1 MLLTQTVRL
10 KLNSSE
16 KQILMELCHL
26 SKNLFNVGLYT
37 VRQYFFQEAKY
48 LSYESNYHLCKKN
61 ENYQLLATDCGQQT
75 LKYVDRC
82 FKGFFKL
89 LSMKKQRISP
99 EKIDL
104 PRYLPKDGYFPLII
118 PIRARHDFAKDG
130 WKFKIPT
137 SRQYTREHGCVY
149 ISIPPN
155 LREYRIKEIRILPK
169 QKGKFLDAA
178 FVYAPHELVGFPDK
192 TGAYESN
199 DEQINE
205 DTSAARASQRGGA
218 VLSGNPT
225 GSYAPS
231 TEGRVRVESSEA
243 VSIDLGLNNLATV
256 VSTTNESFIIDGR
269 WLKSKNQWFNK
280 RRAKLV
286 HHKDKQAIKHL
297 TKQEAWL
304 SYRRKNQVN
313 NYLNKAAKYI
323 INFCLTKKIGT
334 IIVGYNPTLK
344 QNSNMGKRNNQNFV
358 QIPIFT
364 LRSKL
369 ESLCERY
376 GLTYV
381 EQEESYTSKASAV
394 DRDDIPVY
402 NADNPLKP
410 KFSGRR
416 VKRGLYKTKAGHL
429 ISADANGALN
439 IGFKTSKH
447 KLFERVSR
455 VCLTQPVR
463 VNVLRESC
471 SKSSI

>member
-16 KQILMELCHL
+16 KDILTNLCHL

-37 VRQYFFQEAKY
+37 VRQYFFESQKY
-48 LSYESNYHLCKKN
+48 LSYESNYHLCKEN

-82 FKGFFKL
+82 FKVFFKL
-89 LSMKKQRISP
+89 LSMRKQGTYQ
-99 EKIDL
+99 EKVNL
-104 PRYLPKDGYFPLII
+104 PRYLSKDGHFPLII
-118 PIRARHDFAKDG
+118 PIRARHDFEADD

-137 SRQYTREHGCVY
+137 SRQYTREHGSVY
-149 ISIPPN
+149 ISVPPN
-155 LREYRIKEIRILPK
+155 LRECRIKEIRILPK
-169 QKGKFLDAA
+169 QKGRFLDAA
-178 FVYAPHELVGFPDK
+178 FVY
-192 TGAYESN
+192 ESC
-199 DEQINE
+199 DEQI
-205 DTSAARASQRGGA
+205 S
-218 VLSGNPT
+218 
-225 GSYAPS
+225 
-231 TEGRVRVESSEA
+231 VESGEA
-243 VSIDLGLNNLATV
+243 ISIDLGLNNLATV
-256 VSTTNESFIIDGR
+256 VSTTDESFIIDGR

-286 HHKDKQAIKHL
+286 HHKDQIGIKYL

-313 NYLNKAAKYI
+313 DYLNKSARYI
-323 INFCLTKKIGT
+323 IDFCLTRKIGT

-364 LRSKL
+364 LRAKL

-376 GLTYV
+376 GFNYV
-381 EQEESYTSKASAV
+381 EQEESYTSKASAF

-402 NADNPLKP
+402 KGLSSEETSEVYTPRNADNPSQK

-416 VKRGLYKTKAGHL
+416 IKRGLYKTKNGHL
-429 ISADANGALN
+429 INADCNGSLN
-439 IGFKTSKH
+439 IGFKSKH
-447 KLFERVSR
+447 KGFGRVSR

-463 VNVLRESC
+463 VQVLQESPITA
-471 SKSSI
+471 SA

>member
-16 KQILMELCHL
+16 KDILTNLCHL

-48 LSYESNYHLCKKN
+48 LSYESNYHLCKEN

-82 FKGFFKL
+82 FKVFFKL
-89 LSMKKQRISP
+89 LSMKKQGTYQ
-99 EKIDL
+99 EKVNL
-104 PRYLPKDGYFPLII
+104 PRYLSKDGYFPLII
-118 PIRARHDFAKDG
+118 PIRARHNFGKDD
-130 WKFKIPT
+130 WRFKIPT
-137 SRQYTREHGCVY
+137 SRQYTREHGSVY
-149 ISIPPN
+149 ITVPLN

-169 QKGKFLDAA
+169 QKGRFLDAA
-178 FVYAPHELVGFPDK
+178 FVY
-192 TGAYESN
+192 ESN
-199 DEQINE
+199 NEQINVDE
-205 DTSAARASQRGGA
+205 NKAIA
-218 VLSGNPT
+218 
-225 GSYAPS
+225 
-231 TEGRVRVESSEA
+231 
-243 VSIDLGLNNLATV
+243 IDLGLNNLATV

-280 RRAKLV
+280 RRSLLV
-286 HHKDKQAIKHL
+286 HHKDKQGIKHL
-297 TKQEAWL
+297 TKQEARL

-313 NYLNKAAKYI
+313 NYLNKAARYI
-323 INFCLTKKIGT
+323 VDFCLNREIGT

-369 ESLCERY
+369 ESLCKRY
-376 GLTYV
+376 GLNYV
-381 EQEESYTSKASAV
+381 EQEESYTSKASSF

-402 NADNPLKP
+402 NADNPSQK

-416 VKRGLYKTKAGHL
+416 IKRGLYKTKDSHL
-429 ISADANGALN
+429 INADCNGSLN
-439 IGFKTSKH
+439 IGFKSKH
-447 KLFERVSR
+447 EGFGRVSR

-463 VNVLRESC
+463 VNVLQESPV
-471 SKSSI
+471 IAQA